1 MSTPFKKRRLHLMQI
16 VSQDVITKGE
26 ILLLQFSRV
35 SVEFL
40 ADYWLMSPGVS
51 V

>member
-1 MSTPFKKRRLHLMQI
+1 MQI

-40 ADYWLMSPGVS
+40 ADHW
-51 V
+51 